1 MAIAQ
6 GLKDSLNAIR
16 EMSVKAGSVYHQ
28 YIPVIDDDTD
38 IGVFADPILNVETV
52 RNEFIPALINRI
64 VYTSFEIKRFNN
76 PLVVLEGDRI
86 PLGYAG
92 QEIYVNPAK
101 GRRFNGEDFA
111 GILKKYEADVKQQ
124 IMPLNMDVQYPLSI
138 SRQQLRTAMT
148 SWEDLNTF
156 VDQLSNSLYN
166 GAFIN
171 EYRYT
176 KNIVAGAY
184 KDNKAV
190 IEVVDGLITEQYA
203 KDFITKAR
211 AMFLNFQAPSTSY
224 NAWAK
229 MGGYGEPITTWS
241 NPDDIYFLIR
251 NDIRSYIDVNVLA
264 SAFNISSTDLL
275 GRIISVD
282 NFDVY
287 DDEGTKIFDGSN
299 IIGGIFD
306 RSWFRI
312 KRQDM
317 FLDTDYNPNN
327 RVWQYYLNLIKM
339 YNFSLFANGVIFA
352 TQAPV
357 VAITSLVAD
366 TDAVALSAVG
376 AKATV
381 NLTKEPIT
389 ATTAITWASADTDVF
404 TVVPS
409 ADGMSA
415 EVTAVGAGTANLTAT
430 AVTTAGNIVATV
442 PVTVTI
448 A

>member
-1 MAIAQ
+1 M
-6 GLKDSLNAIR
+6 
-16 EMSVKAGSVYHQ
+16 
-28 YIPVIDDDTD
+28 
-38 IGVFADPILNVETV
+38 
-52 RNEFIPALINRI
+52 
-64 VYTSFEIKRFNN
+64 
-76 PLVVLEGDRI
+76 
-86 PLGYAG
+86 
-92 QEIYVNPAK
+92 
-101 GRRFNGEDFA
+101 
-111 GILKKYEADVKQQ
+111 
-124 IMPLNMDVQYPLSI
+124 
-138 SRQQLRTAMT
+138 
-148 SWEDLNTF
+148 
-156 VDQLSNSLYN
+156 
-166 GAFIN
+166 
-171 EYRYT
+171 
-176 KNIVAGAY
+176 
-184 KDNKAV
+184 
-190 IEVVDGLITEQYA
+190 
-203 KDFITKAR
+203 
-211 AMFLNFQAPSTSY
+211 
-224 NAWAK
+224 
-229 MGGYGEPITTWS
+229 
-241 NPDDIYFLIR
+241 
-251 NDIRSYIDVNVLA
+251 
-264 SAFNISSTDLL
+264 
-275 GRIISVD
+275 D

-306 RSWFRI
+306 KSWFRI

-357 VAITSLVAD
+357 VDVKSLVAD

-381 NLTKEPIT
+381 NLTKEPVT
-389 ATTAITWASADTDVF
+389 ATTTITWTSADTDVF

>member
-38 IGVFADPILNVETV
+38 IGVFANPILNVTAV
-52 RNEFIPALINRI
+52 QNEFIPALINRI
-64 VYTSFEIKRFNN
+64 VFTSFEIKRFNN

-101 GRRFNGEDFA
+101 GRKFNGEDFA
-111 GILKKYEADVKQQ
+111 GILKKYEADVKVQY
-124 IMPLNMDVQYPLSI
+124 MPLNMDVQYPVSI

-166 GAFIN
+166 GAFVN

-190 IEVVDGLITEQYA
+190 IEVISAVSSEATA
-203 KDFITKAR
+203 KAFTAKAR
-211 AMFLNFQAPSTSY
+211 EMFLNFQSPSSAF
-224 NAWAK
+224 NSWAK
-229 MGGYGEPITTWS
+229 MGGAGAPITTWS
-241 NPDDIYFLIR
+241 NPEDIYFLIR
-251 NDIRSYIDVNVLA
+251 NDVRSYLDVNVLA
-264 SAFNISSTDLL
+264 SAFNISQADLL

-287 DDEGTKIFDGSN
+287 DDEGNKIFDGSA
-299 IIGGIFD
+299 IVGGIFD
-306 RSWFRI
+306 KSWFRI

-317 FLDTDYNPNN
+317 FLDTDYNPSN
-327 RVWQYYLNLIKM
+327 RTWQYFLNLIKM
-339 YNFSLFANGVIFA
+339 YNFSLFANRSDICHKR
-352 TQAPV
+352 TNSYSY
-357 VAITSLVAD
+357 IYNSRH
-366 TDAVALSAVG
+366 
-376 AKATV
+376 
-381 NLTKEPIT
+381 
-389 ATTAITWASADTDVF
+389 
-404 TVVPS
+404 
-409 ADGMSA
+409 
-415 EVTAVGAGTANLTAT
+415 
-430 AVTTAGNIVATV
+430 
-442 PVTVTI
+442 
-448 A
+448 

>member
-28 YIPVIDDDTD
+28 YVPVIDDDTD

-101 GRRFNGEDFA
+101 GRKFNGEDFA

-190 IEVVDGLITEQYA
+190 IEVVDGITTEQYA

-251 NDIRSYIDVNVLA
+251 NDIRSYINVNVLS
-264 SAFNISSTDLL
+264 SAFNISSADLL
-275 GRIISVD
+275 RKNYIC
-282 NFDVY
+282 
-287 DDEGTKIFDGSN
+287 
-299 IIGGIFD
+299 
-306 RSWFRI
+306 
-312 KRQDM
+312 
-317 FLDTDYNPNN
+317 
-327 RVWQYYLNLIKM
+327 
-339 YNFSLFANGVIFA
+339 
-352 TQAPV
+352 
-357 VAITSLVAD
+357 
-366 TDAVALSAVG
+366 
-376 AKATV
+376 
-381 NLTKEPIT
+381 
-389 ATTAITWASADTDVF
+389 
-404 TVVPS
+404 
-409 ADGMSA
+409 
-415 EVTAVGAGTANLTAT
+415 
-430 AVTTAGNIVATV
+430 
-442 PVTVTI
+442 
-448 A
+448 

>member
-28 YIPVIDDDTD
+28 YIPVIDDNTD
-38 IGVFADPILNVETV
+38 IGVFANPILNVTAV
-52 RNEFIPALINRI
+52 QNEFIPALINRI
-64 VYTSFEIKRFNN
+64 VFTSFEIKRYNN

-101 GRRFNGEDFA
+101 GRKFNGEDFA
-111 GILKKYEADVKQQ
+111 GILKKYEADVKVQY
-124 IMPLNMDVQYPLSI
+124 MPLNMDVQYPVSI

-166 GAFIN
+166 GAFVN

-190 IEVVDGLITEQYA
+190 IEVISAISSEATA
-203 KDFITKAR
+203 KAFTSKAR
-211 AMFLNFQAPSTSY
+211 EMFLNFQSPSTAY
-224 NAWAK
+224 NSWAK
-229 MGGYGEPITTWS
+229 MGGSGAPITTWS
-241 NPDDIYFLIR
+241 NPEDIYFLIR
-251 NDIRSYIDVNVLA
+251 NDVRSYLDVNVLA
-264 SAFNISSTDLL
+264 SAFNISQADLL

-287 DDEGTKIFDGSN
+287 DDEGNKVFDGSA
-299 IIGGIFD
+299 IVGGIFD

-317 FLDTDYNPNN
+317 FLDTDYNANN
-327 RVWQYYLNLIKM
+327 RTWQYYLNLIKM

-352 TQAPV
+352 TSAPTV
-357 VAITSLVAD
+357 TATSITPD
-366 TDAVALSAVG
+366 TDAIEFTKTNDEVTVTLAV
-376 AKATV
+376 
-381 NLTKEPIT
+381 EPIT
-389 ATTAITWASADTDVF
+389 ATTTITWAAAAAD
-404 TVVPS
+404 VVTLTPS
-409 ADGMSA
+409 ADGRSCVVKCIA
-415 EVTAVGAGTANLTAT
+415 ESSDTDTITITAGALTKTIAVTA
-430 AVTTAGNIVATV
+430 
-442 PVTVTI
+442 TI

>member
-92 QEIYVNPAK
+92 QEIYVNPAR
-101 GRRFNGEDFA
+101 GRKFNGEDFA

-190 IEVVDGLITEQYA
+190 IEVVNGLSTEQYA

-229 MGGYGEPITTWS
+229 MGGYGDPITTWS

-352 TQAPV
+352 TAAPV
-357 VAITSLVAD
+357 VDITSLVAD

-381 NLTKEPIT
+381 NLIKEPVT
-389 ATTAITWASADTDVF
+389 ATTTITWASGDTDVF